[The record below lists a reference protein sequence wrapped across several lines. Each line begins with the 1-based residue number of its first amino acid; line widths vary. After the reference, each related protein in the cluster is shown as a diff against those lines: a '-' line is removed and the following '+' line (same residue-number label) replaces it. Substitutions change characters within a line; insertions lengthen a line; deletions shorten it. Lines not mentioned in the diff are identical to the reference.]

1 MEGHFE
7 KKSLANK
14 LFLRRRFFT
23 TMMGEGDDVLEHINK
38 VKTLAEQRWALREDD
53 LVITLLAS
61 LSESYQFL
69 ITALELRADSLTW
82 ELVTSRLLHEDLK
95 RKEQGG
101 GTEGTAHGQ
110 AFMTSG
116 NGKSKGRQ
124 AQKTSACY
132 YCGEQGHWIAKCP
145 VRIRENAERQRP
157 QRANVADD
165 DEDCGDYLFSVGG
178 GTTKSSE
185 VWLVDSGAT
194 QHMTYSKECMKNY
207 KKMTPMDVHLADD
220 GVVQA
225 VGSGDIVM
233 SMKTPRG
240 IKKGVL
246 TKVWHIPKLSRNLFS
261 DVGPV
266 TFERD
271 GCFAET
277 KKIKW
282 QLGAREGKGPFK
294 LCMTPIMPDEA
305 NVSSSKDRKGDITS
319 YLWHLRLD
327 HIGHGGLD
335 AIVVKWIGKIWH
347 WNIQERSDLDVIGPD
362 VM

>member
-1 MEGHFE
+1 
-7 KKSLANK
+7 
-14 LFLRRRFFT
+14 
-23 TMMGEGDDVLEHINK
+23 
-38 VKTLAEQRWALREDD
+38 
-53 LVITLLAS
+53 
-61 LSESYQFL
+61 
-69 ITALELRADSLTW
+69 
-82 ELVTSRLLHEDLK
+82 
-95 RKEQGG
+95 
-101 GTEGTAHGQ
+101 
-110 AFMTSG
+110 MTSG

-124 AQKTSACY
+124 AQKTSACH

-165 DEDCGDYLFSVGG
+165 YEDCGDYLFLVGG
-178 GTTKSSE
+178 GTSKSSE

-194 QHMTYSKECMKNY
+194 QHMTYSKEYMKNY
-207 KKMTPMDVHLADD
+207 KKMTPVDVHLADD

-261 DVGPV
+261 VGRFTKDVGPV
-266 TFERD
+266 AFERD

-282 QLGAREGKGPFK
+282 QLGA
-294 LCMTPIMPDEA
+294 
-305 NVSSSKDRKGDITS
+305 
-319 YLWHLRLD
+319 
-327 HIGHGGLD
+327 
-335 AIVVKWIGKIWH
+335 
-347 WNIQERSDLDVIGPD
+347 
-362 VM
+362 